1 MRVPKF
7 AIILIGIIVVIVLLG
22 CVILYMFTNGNT
34 SKENVA
40 KQAAVEYISKT
51 YPNFEISDLDVVHDW
66 KPNMYVVTCRDT
78 SGNVRKVTFDH
89 TGKKLAV
96 DNYIEETSSQI
107 IYDYTNS
114 IKTALETKISNQ
126 VVPVYYVNVDLYK
139 NADEKRGIVID
150 GNSIYNDPVNCTIGF
165 NYNGILSKDQFVDLI
180 LQSVRIIKDSD
191 VKIKTLKFVS
201 QNSSQDRYDFEWD
214 DTMLSM
220 SPEELVQFIK

>member
-150 GNSIYNDPVNCTIGF
+150 GNSIDNDPVNCTIGF
-165 NYNGILSKDQFVDLI
+165 NYNGILSKAQFVDLI
-180 LQSVRIIKDSD
+180 LQSVQIIKDSD